1 MYTKITIRMQCTII
15 CVMHMSLTPQGDKS
29 YPFDRVLFCNIG
41 DCHAMGQRPI
51 TFIRQLLAACT
62 NPTDLLESGIYPC
75 DVVERAKDI
84 LSHCKGYSIG
94 KNCVCMRGGIL

>member
-1 MYTKITIRMQCTII
+1 
-15 CVMHMSLTPQGDKS
+15 
-29 YPFDRVLFCNIG
+29 
-41 DCHAMGQRPI
+41 MGQRPI